1 MEIGGF
7 SPNSNF
13 IVSQGFITE
22 IALAT
27 PKELL
32 TAAYEMQHDA
42 STVPLDRIT
51 MGLGGTAAPLK
62 SINSIEMNIY
72 NMYVTQT
79 VLNPMDAIASSSS
92 SEKTSMNG
100 SKP

>member
-1 MEIGGF
+1 MNMMEIGGF

-42 STVPLDRIT
+42 STVPVCI
-51 MGLGGTAAPLK
+51 
-62 SINSIEMNIY
+62 
-72 NMYVTQT
+72 VF
-79 VLNPMDAIASSSS
+79 
-92 SEKTSMNG
+92 
-100 SKP
+100 